1 MLCFFRH
8 YQLVTASVEGSH
20 KKTSSIKLD
29 LDVVK
34 RLFTNTTSTNNTK
47 YLAMVFLGNTQP
59 AKLGSRSAKVNQ

>member
-1 MLCFFRH
+1 MRLGVWLNHAEFFRH

-34 RLFTNTTSTNNTK
+34 RLFTNTTYSQNFWYFTFGI
-47 YLAMVFLGNTQP
+47 VVVQ
-59 AKLGSRSAKVNQ
+59 